1 MWIAVV
7 SITVAIGIGVAIG
20 VSRAKKI
27 KALQDE
33 GKIIRRDIHY
43 AEKGEEFTSKIG
55 SCGALKQALETIGI
69 PCAAEGNTATQ
80 ILFSGTDFKA
90 RLYRKAFDEPSG
102 IGVYRFEFTHWKTEG
117 YSYANETGMNML
129 LTTVEKAFLSLDPNT
144 GVSIYDLQFK
154 TKHTLF

>member
-7 SITVAIGIGVAIG
+7 GIIAAIGIGVAIG
-20 VSRAKKI
+20 VSRGKKI

-33 GKIIRRDIHY
+33 GKIVRRDMHY

-55 SCGALKQALETIGI
+55 SYGALKEALETLGI

-80 ILFSGTDFKA
+80 ILFSETDFKA
-90 RLYRKAFDEPSG
+90 RLYKKAFDEPSG
-102 IGVYRFEFTHWKTEG
+102 IGVYRFEFTHWKTDR
-117 YSYANETGMNML
+117 YSNANETGMNML
-129 LTTVEKAFLSLDPNT
+129 LTAVEKAFLKLDPNT
-144 GVSIYDLQFK
+144 GVSTYAMQFK